1 MMTKSASLP
10 RRGAKFERHSPRWG
24 SGRPEAYIDCWA
36 KSDDATLF
44 GAWGPI
50 EKGYQRLVETFR
62 WVGHRVTGGT
72 LVPEDIV
79 SFESG
84 DLAYTVGF
92 ERGEVSVD
100 ANAPASMTI
109 RVTHIYRRIDGE
121 CYLVHRHAGFPPSD
135 QRAGRRLL
143 RKGRGNPRRAHV
155 EHRFARVVEIDRGVI
170 DEIPIARQLARRGR
184 GPLQ

>member
-1 MMTKSASLP
+1 MTKHASFAEARNQVRAAL
-10 RRGAKFERHSPRWG
+10 AAMG
-24 SGRPEAYIDCWA
+24 SGRPEVYIDCWA
-36 KSDDATLF
+36 KSEDTTLF

-50 EKGYQRLVETFR
+50 ESGYRRLVETFR
-62 WVGHRVTGGT
+62 WVGHRFKGGA

-109 RVTHIYRRIDGE
+109 RVTHVYRRIDGE
-121 CYLVHRHAGFPPSD
+121 WYLVHRHADFPPSD
-135 QRAGRRLL
+135 QRTG
-143 RKGRGNPRRAHV
+143 
-155 EHRFARVVEIDRGVI
+155 GV
-170 DEIPIARQLARRGR
+170 RSV
-184 GPLQ
+184 GPDGET